1 MVRMNANSLPDT
13 LSKAVVE
20 MSELIREP
28 ELNQGTAMWES
39 RARCGIVKGEMF
51 RQADLTTYVLSD
63 LGLEE
68 NGRGS
73 APTAEFGLPISLR
86 HDLQKPLASHAGRFG
101 EHEIKQGKR
110 ECCIQRSRVSLIWA
124 LGKS

>member
-1 MVRMNANSLPDT
+1 VVRMNANFLPDT

-20 MSELIREP
+20 MSELMREP

-51 RQADLTTYVLSD
+51 REAGLTTYVLSD
-63 LGLEE
+63 MGLDSE
-68 NGRGS
+68 RSRS
-73 APTAEFGLPISLR
+73 APLAEFELPVSLR
-86 HDLQKPLASHAGRFG
+86 HDLQKPQAIRAGRFG
-101 EHEIKQGKR
+101 EREVKQGKR
-110 ECCIQRSRVSLIWA
+110 ECPIPRSRVSLIWA